1 MNGAGARLGACL
13 FAALLGVGLL
23 AVMPGAR
30 AAGGAPMR
38 SADLS
43 AVASVVEAEI
53 AAGRVPG
60 AVVLVGQGER
70 ILYRKAF
77 GRRDAD
83 ASAPPMTVDTVF
95 DLASLT
101 KAVFTTVAV
110 LQLAEQGRLDLDA
123 PAARYW
129 PAFGANGKQ
138 AITVRQLLAH
148 TAGLPA
154 GVDPGKAKDAA
165 GLWRSVAEAKP
176 LGPPG
181 RDARYSDVGFLA
193 LGRIV
198 EQVSGESLAA
208 YADRHLRPALGWQD
222 TGFLAAPTASR
233 GDLARVA
240 PSAAPDQ
247 SEAPVQDP
255 LARVA
260 GGAAGHAGLMGT
272 ADDLARFARTLL
284 AGGGALLTPE
294 SVRLLFVP
302 QTPPGVT
309 PRGLG
314 WRLEAPLA
322 ANRAALPALGAI
334 GHLGYTGTGL
344 WLDATRGLYVVVL
357 SNRTRLRDGD
367 AMPLRARV
375 VAAVSESA
383 GPLPA
388 RELATRH
395 PEERGRVA
403 PFVPKEVARPVRTGI
418 DVLEDERFAPLR
430 GKRVALLT
438 HRSGVDGAGRRTIDA
453 LAAAPG
459 VSLVSLF
466 SPEHGLDSAQEGQV
480 RDGRDPATNL
490 PVRSLYG
497 KSKRPAAEQLRGLDA
512 VVVDLQ
518 DAGTRFYTYATTL
531 AYLMEVA
538 GQEGVAVYVL
548 DRPNPLDAKTVQG
561 PVLDAAQRGFTGYWP
576 LPTRHGMTL
585 GELARLFVGEAGIG
599 VELHVVAMRHYRRD
613 AFHEDTGLPWIPP
626 SPNLA
631 SVDAA
636 VLYPGVGM
644 IEGAPVSVG
653 RGTDTPF
660 EIVGAPWID
669 GAALARALNALGL
682 PGVRFAPTTFTP
694 ETATHAGKRCAGV
707 RVEVA
712 DRGALDA
719 PAVGLALAYAL
730 QRLHP
735 QELQIDRI
743 LGNLGSREVLDAI
756 RDGRPFADARA
767 LADRQAKAFLPVRA
781 RYLIY

>member
-1 MNGAGARLGACL
+1 MIGAGARLAACL
-13 FAALLGVGLL
+13 LAAAL
-23 AVMPGAR
+23 AAPAPAR
-30 AAGGAPMR
+30 AAGSAPGR
-38 SADLS
+38 VPDFA
-43 AVASVVEAEI
+43 AIAPIVESEI
-53 AAGRVPG
+53 AAGRIPG

-70 ILYRKAF
+70 VLYRRAF
-77 GRRDAD
+77 GRRSSDGA
-83 ASAPPMTVDTVF
+83 AGPMTADTVF

-101 KAVFTTVAV
+101 KPVFTTTAV
-110 LQLAEQGRLDLDA
+110 LQLVEQGRIDLDA

-148 TAGLPA
+148 TGGLPA
-154 GVDPGKAKDAA
+154 GLDRGKARDGAA
-165 GLWRSVAEAKP
+165 LWQQVADVKP

-181 RDARYSDVGFLA
+181 REVRYSDVGFLA
-193 LGRIV
+193 LGRLV
-198 EQVSGESLAA
+198 EQVSGLSLAD
-208 YADRHLRPALGWQD
+208 YADQRLRPALGWQD
-222 TGFLAAPTASR
+222 TGFHAATGAA
-233 GDLARVA
+233 GALLARIA

-247 SEAPVQDP
+247 LDGPVQDP
-255 LARVA
+255 LARA
-260 GGAAGHAGLMGT
+260 LGGAAGHAGLMGT
-272 ADDLARFARTLL
+272 ADDLARFARAVL
-284 AGGGALLTPE
+284 AGGGALLKPE
-294 SVRLLFVP
+294 SVRLLFAL
-302 QTPPGVT
+302 QTPPGTV
-309 PRGLG
+309 PRSVG

-367 AMPLRARV
+367 ALPLRARV

-388 RELATRH
+388 RELAARH
-395 PEERGRVA
+395 PEERARIA
-403 PFVPKEVARPVRTGI
+403 PYVPREVAKPVLTGI

-438 HRSGVDGAGRRTIDA
+438 HRSGVDRHGRRTVDA

-459 VSLVSLF
+459 VDLVALF

-497 KSKRPAAEQLRGLDA
+497 KSKRPVPEQLRGLDA

-518 DAGTRFYTYATTL
+518 DAGARFYTYATTL
-531 AYLMEVA
+531 AYLMEA
-538 GQEGVAVYVL
+538 AAQEGVSVIVL

-585 GELARLFVGEAGIG
+585 GEIARLYAGEAGIA
-599 VELHVVAMRHYRRD
+599 VDLHVVAMRHYRRRD
-613 AFHEDTGLPWIPP
+613 GFEDTGLPWLAP
-626 SPNLA
+626 SPNLG

-636 VLYPGVGM
+636 VLYPGVGL

-669 GAALARALNALGL
+669 GPALAAALNALGL
-682 PGVRFAPTTFTP
+682 AGVNFAPTTFTP
-694 ETATHAGKRCAGV
+694 RTATHAGQRCAGV
-707 RVEVA
+707 RVEVT
-712 DRGALDA
+712 DRAALDS
-719 PAVGLALAYAL
+719 PAVGLALAHAL

-735 QELQIDRI
+735 RELAIDRI
-743 LGNLGSREVLDAI
+743 LGNLGSRAVLDAI
-756 RDGRPFADARA
+756 REGRSFAEVRA
-767 LADRQAKAFLPVRA
+767 LADRQSSAFLPVRA
-781 RYLIY
+781 RYLLY